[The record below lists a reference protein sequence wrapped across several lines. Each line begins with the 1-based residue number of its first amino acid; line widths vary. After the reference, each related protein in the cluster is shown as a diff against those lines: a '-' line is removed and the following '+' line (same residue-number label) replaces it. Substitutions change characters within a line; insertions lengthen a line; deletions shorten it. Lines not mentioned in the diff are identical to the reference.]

1 MSRFPAL
8 HWMSPRRALSLAAAA
23 AVSLAALTASPAW
36 AYGPHGPRHGGP
48 GMGAEG
54 MFMAGPERASRMFD
68 HWLRDLNATPE
79 QRQQIV
85 QIAESAAKDL
95 GALRDSRKA
104 LREEGLR
111 LFTQPT
117 VDANAVESLRQRQL
131 ALHDQTSRRMSQAM
145 LEVSRVLTPE
155 QRQTLAERMKQRA
168 QRWEEHRRGQ
178 AGSPGR

>member
-8 HWMSPRRALSLAAAA
+8 HRVSPRRTLSLAAAV

-36 AYGPHGPRHGGP
+36 AHGPRHGDP
-48 GMGAEG
+48 GMGAQG
-54 MFMAGPERASRMFD
+54 MFMAGPERVQRMVD